1 MKIIIKNI
9 LAALI
14 GKSSL
19 GKPNDVMVDH
29 HEVDYLIIINDGK
42 TQLEGKINTNME
54 NKTFDDLKIEIK
66 NNIEKDILGYE

>member
-9 LAALI
+9 AAVI
-14 GKSSL
+14 FEQSSL
-19 GKPNDVMVDH
+19 EKPMDTMVDH
-29 HEVDYLIIINDGK
+29 HEVDYLVIMNGK

>member
-9 LAALI
+9 AAVI
-14 GKSSL
+14 FEQSSL
-19 GKPNDVMVDH
+19 EKPMDAMVDH
-29 HEVDYLIIINDGK
+29 HEVDYLVIMNGK